1 MDDQPSKIDP
11 SLVMFFR
18 HKHSSWSYEV
28 RPADFPPGTYQVEVH
43 AELGV
48 VIEYARDGNLN
59 EAFLRAVWRAE
70 QQHGVR

>member
-11 SLVMFFR
+11 SLVAYFR

-28 RPADFPPGTYQVEVH
+28 RPADFPRGTHQVEVH
-43 AELGV
+43 NELGL

-70 QQHGVR
+70 QKQGVR